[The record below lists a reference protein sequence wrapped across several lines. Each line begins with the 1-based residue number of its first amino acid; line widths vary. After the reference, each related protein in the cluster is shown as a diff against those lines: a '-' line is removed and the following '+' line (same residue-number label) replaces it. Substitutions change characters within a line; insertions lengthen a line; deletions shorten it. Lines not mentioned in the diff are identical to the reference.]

1 LTFQRLFD
9 VVVYLLP
16 GFIASATFFFLVA
29 TRRRSD
35 LERLA
40 LSVVLSF
47 PVRWTLIG
55 ADGLLHA
62 AAARWGRALNWS
74 LTDSPDMY
82 VGAAIPCAIAI
93 GIVGAVIVR
102 RAQVSGLVLRVL
114 NIQVR
119 PEARVWNVVFNLGN
133 RLIPMWHGWVQVRI
147 DSGLRFEGYVRQYS
161 VDPNQDRFEL
171 FLEPAFVL
179 GLNDELVPVPH
190 GTYLQIGP
198 GTPINFLGDR

>member
-1 LTFQRLFD
+1 MTFQRLID

-16 GFIASATFFFLVA
+16 GFVASATFFFFVA
-29 TRRRSD
+29 ARRRSD

-47 PVRWTLIG
+47 PVRWMLIG
-55 ADGLLHA
+55 TNALLHA
-62 AAARWGRALNWS
+62 VGAWWKRPMSWT
-74 LTDSPDMY
+74 LTDSPDVY
-82 VGAAIPCAIAI
+82 VGVAIPCAILI
-93 GIVGAVIVR
+93 GIVGALLVR
-102 RAQVSGLVLRVL
+102 RAQASGLAFRAL

-133 RLIPMWHGWVQVRI
+133 RLTPTWHGWVQVRI
-147 DSGLRFEGYVRQYS
+147 DAGLSFEGYVRQYS

-171 FLEPAFVL
+171 FLDPTYVL

-190 GTYLQIGP
+190 GTYLQIQP
-198 GTPINFLGDR
+198 GIPINFLGDR